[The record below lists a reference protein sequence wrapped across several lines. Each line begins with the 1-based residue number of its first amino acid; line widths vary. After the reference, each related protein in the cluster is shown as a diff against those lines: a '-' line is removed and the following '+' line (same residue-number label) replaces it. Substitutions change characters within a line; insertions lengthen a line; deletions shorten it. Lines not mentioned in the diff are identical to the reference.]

1 MTPEDH
7 VLGPD
12 DEIPKRHGPEIMLR
26 TIDWDRPA
34 KCRSCGARIWWAR
47 TQKNGKLIPL
57 NGNARLVA
65 RPLAGAGF
73 AISSDHVHF
82 STCPHAKEH
91 RRDSRTAPSERI
103 D

>member
-12 DEIPKRHGPEIMLR
+12 DEIPAPRGRDIMLAS
-26 TIDWDRPA
+26 IDFDRPT
-34 KCRSCGARIWWAR
+34 KCRSCNERVFWAR
-47 TQKNGKLIPL
+47 TQKNRKAILL
-57 NGNARLVA
+57 NGNARLVV
-65 RPLAGAGF
+65 RSLAGAGF

-82 STCPHAKEH
+82 ATCPHAAAH